1 MREER
6 TAGIA
11 SKNRDLTIE
20 ENMKIWTEMISAN
33 PSEEIKKYCVRG
45 KIDFQNTNK
54 CLRDPVFYRFNDI
67 PHHRLGDKYKIYPT
81 YDFACPVV
89 DSHEGVTHCLRTN
102 EYSARIPM
110 YKWVI
115 EALGIRDVTVY
126 EFSRLCLIH
135 TVLSKRNL
143 RWFVNNGMVDGW
155 YDPRF
160 PTVQGILRRGI
171 IVKTLKDFMLAQGP
185 SKNTNL
191 MEWDKVNYNNSSY
204 GLSIETISMLSLRD
218 FLLSLLKMVLNSLSK
233 INLMN
238 PKRSKL
244 TGILR
249 ISPSVLELNS
259 EPTSSSS
266 NMTMLRKS
274 LKDKS
279 LLSTNGEIHLLQR

>member
-6 TAGIA
+6 NAGIA

-20 ENMKIWTEMISAN
+20 ENLKIWNEMLGSN
-33 PSEEIKKYCVRG
+33 PSDDIKKYCVRG
-45 KIDFQNTNK
+45 KIDFTNTNK
-54 CLRDPVFYRFNDI
+54 CLRDPVFYRFNNI

-110 YKWVI
+110 YKWVL
-115 EALGIRDVTVY
+115 EALKLRDVIVY

-143 RWFVNNGMVDGW
+143 KWFVNNNMVDGW

-160 PTVQGILRRGI
+160 PTVQGVLRRGI
-171 IVKTLKDFMLAQGP
+171 TVKTLKDFMLAQGP

-191 MEWDKVNYNNSSY
+191 MEWDKVINFKISC
-204 GLSIETISMLSLRD
+204 GLLIETILMVSLRD
-218 FLLSLLKMVLNSLSK
+218 YSQSPLKMV
-233 INLMN
+233 
-238 PKRSKL
+238 
-244 TGILR
+244 
-249 ISPSVLELNS
+249 
-259 EPTSSSS
+259 S
-266 NMTMLRKS
+266 N
-274 LKDKS
+274 
-279 LLSTNGEIHLLQR
+279 

>member
-1 MREER
+1 MMGA
-6 TAGIA
+6 T
-11 SKNRDLTIE
+11 
-20 ENMKIWTEMISAN
+20 

-67 PHHRLGDKYKIYPT
+67 PHHRLGDKYKLYPT

-143 RWFVNNGMVDGW
+143 RWFVNNNAVDGW

-171 IVKTLKDFMLAQGP
+171 TVKTLKDFMLAQGP

-191 MEWDKVNYNNSSY
+191 MEWDKVYYTNSSY
-204 GLSIETISMLSLRD
+204 GLLTEIILMLMLRD
-218 FLLSLLKMVLNSLSK
+218 FSLFLPKMVLNYSLK
-233 INLMN
+233 TNLMN
-238 PKRSKL
+238 LKNLKL

-249 ISPSVLELNS
+249 INLLVLELKS
-259 EPTSSSS
+259 ELTSFLL
-266 NMTMLRKS
+266 NMMMLRKS
-274 LKDKS
+274 SRVKS
-279 LLSTNGEIHLLQR
+279 LLYTNGETHSSLR